1 MNHSLGKVFSITVL
15 ALIFTFQSFAQSND
29 LIDKGNKYFEL
40 KDFKEAI
47 NTYLKVLEQNPN
59 ESSVYGPLANCYRF
73 TNDMQNAELWYLK
86 AVQLPKPEAEHFF
99 QYGKVLQMLGKY
111 RMAEA
116 YFTEYSKVN
125 PEKGKA
131 YAESARF
138 AVQRQSD
145 APFYTVSKESISSNA
160 DDFGIGI
167 YRGQVIY
174 ASSRTDIKNG
184 MNDSDLGWKNG
195 KLNQLLIAQPG
206 INNSLGQPKVLK
218 KEFKA
223 KTKEGPLSFTANGKT
238 VAYTQNQ
245 FIAGV
250 RQIPEIGFK
259 SRIYLASVK
268 SDDEWE
274 QEESFTYNN
283 PEQYNTAYPSLMPD
297 GSAIY
302 FASDMPGGFGGMDIY
317 VCYKTGSGWSAPQN
331 LGESINTAGDEIAP
345 YFYNNILYFSSNY
358 HPGFGGMDIYQ
369 AESINGEWSI
379 VTHLGTGVNSPSDDY
394 GLVFYENGIG
404 YLTSNRGGNADIYKV
419 EVSSERI
426 IIAILDDRGQA
437 VPNVSIDFSA
447 CGEEPVFTDNEGRLK
462 FIAKRGLDCQGVVIS
477 KPGYESKIVRVS
489 SANQDLRVLEIRLKR
504 EANIENRYVGTVVD
518 ANTKSPIADV
528 KIDVTNLM
536 NMQRKE
542 TYSDKDGRYN
552 LTLEAGATYTIKY
565 LRIGYVETN
574 RNVQVGDGTN
584 KSLLSIQLLQPTD
597 ARMFASRGE
606 VAEYDMIEG
615 AKQANYNMLP
625 EVAYDVQFG
634 VFSNPDKEVF
644 TSLRGLGYIY
654 SKRKSPSLKAYKVGA
669 FRTRAEAEE
678 VRDKIQ
684 SLGYPGAYVTTISD
698 KEILAQVLIRRNE
711 ETRVVATPPNSTT
724 IKQSPPMPSMSLS
737 YKVQLGAYNNPD
749 YFDKSTVEGMGELSY
764 IKTASGTT
772 LILLGNFNTY
782 KEAKDLEARVKAK
795 GGLALVVAVQNGRKI
810 PLSQAA
816 NQ

>member
-317 VCYKTGSGWSAPQN
+317 
-331 LGESINTAGDEIAP
+331 
-345 YFYNNILYFSSNY
+345 
-358 HPGFGGMDIYQ
+358 Q
-369 AESINGEWSI
+369 AENIDGKWSR
-379 VTHLGTGVNSPSDDY
+379 VSHLGTGVNSSSDDY

-552 LTLEAGATYTIKY
+552 LTLEAGATYAIKY